1 MDKRTTTRLLV
12 ELSSITIRN
21 TAIQLG
27 YNPSNVSNGV
37 ASEKAIEDVKKK
49 MIVDVKKIL
58 SKLGE

>member
-1 MDKRTTTRLLV
+1 MNKKETTRLLV

-27 YNPSNVSNGV
+27 YNPSNVTNGL

-49 MIVDVKKIL
+49 MITDVKKIL

>member
-1 MDKRTTTRLLV
+1 MTKKETTRLLV

-21 TAIQLG
+21 TAIKLG
-27 YNPSNVSNGV
+27 YNPSNVTNGL

-58 SKLGE
+58 KKLGE

>member
-1 MDKRTTTRLLV
+1 MNKKDTTRLLV

-27 YNPSNVSNGV
+27 YNPSNVTNGL
-37 ASEKAIEDVKKK
+37 ASEKAIKDVKKK
-49 MIVDVKKIL
+49 MITDVKKIL

>member
-1 MDKRTTTRLLV
+1 MNKKDTTRLLV

-27 YNPSNVSNGV
+27 YNPSNVTNGL

-49 MIVDVKKIL
+49 MIADVKKIL

>member
-1 MDKRTTTRLLV
+1 MNKKDTTRLLV

-27 YNPSNVSNGV
+27 YNPSNVTNGL

-49 MIVDVKKIL
+49 MIQDTKKIL
-58 SKLGE
+58 KKLGE

>member
-1 MDKRTTTRLLV
+1 MDKKETTRLLV

-37 ASEKAIEDVKKK
+37 ASDKAIEEVKKE
-49 MIVDVKKIL
+49 MIKQVKKVL
-58 SKLGE
+58 KKLGE

>member
-1 MDKRTTTRLLV
+1 MNKKETTRLLV

-27 YNPSNVSNGV
+27 YNPSNVTNGL

>member
-1 MDKRTTTRLLV
+1 MNKKETTRLLV

-27 YNPSNVSNGV
+27 YNPSNVTNGV

-49 MIVDVKKIL
+49 MITEVKKIL